1 MYYEA
6 YEEAQMLKGL
16 QELLEDE
23 AIRLENIA
31 DEMRDRAD
39 EYAALTEAAWDKYY
53 KLIYAEIEDEE
64 L

>member
-1 MYYEA
+1 
-6 YEEAQMLKGL
+6 MLKGL
-16 QELLEDE
+16 QELEDE

-31 DEMRDRAD
+31 DEMRARAD

-53 KLIYAEIEDEE
+53 KLLDAPAGFIYAEIEDEE